1 MDWRVAYL
9 IVSFL
14 VVFVGS
20 IQAQGNKNTI
30 RLAGSLSNP
39 VLRSFSGVMDS
50 FVVATLEEGNTVLDL
65 AFLDQADDLTVE
77 VYGNDGVCIFSET
90 TDVINGLHLIVDLTV
105 SNAWAFEIYIY
116 DDFGTSI
123 TGFFELP

>member
-14 VVFVGS
+14 VVVVGS
-20 IQAQGNKNTI
+20 IQAQGNKNAI

-65 AFLDQADDLTVE
+65 AFLDEADDLTVE

-123 TGFFELP
+123 MGYFELP